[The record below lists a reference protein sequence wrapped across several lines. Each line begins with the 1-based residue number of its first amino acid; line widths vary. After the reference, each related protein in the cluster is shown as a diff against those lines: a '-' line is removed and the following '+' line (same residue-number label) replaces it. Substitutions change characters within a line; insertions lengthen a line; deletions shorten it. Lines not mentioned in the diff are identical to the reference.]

1 MDWLAELRMAVDNVD
16 PAALT
21 AQDRAALLALFE
33 AALDARTTGGGDALG
48 PPRSA

>member
-1 MDWLAELRMAVDNVD
+1 MRVDWLAELRMAVDNVD

-33 AALDARTTGGGDALG
+33 AALDARTTGGGGRCSRPA
-48 PPRSA
+48 